1 MYPSRTLRIPFSVIR
16 EMLNEALHG
25 MPRYR
30 QKQNPGTVSC
40 NTMFSNT
47 ERCNWHVELAKQ
59 CRQRRRRLTKKAT
72 VNLRQKTNRDDDCDS
87 KEFLE
92 EVDVKE
98 MADSVDEDSRIEVND
113 KLTKTQPLRI
123 KIKLVT
129 TNVNPVKQE
138 TTFGKDETPERGDFK
153 LSGVWVT
160 FSCGYIFLNA
170 PM

>member
-1 MYPSRTLRIPFSVIR
+1 M
-16 EMLNEALHG
+16 NEALHS

-30 QKQNPGTVSC
+30 QKQNPGTVSCAYC

-47 ERCNWHVELAKQ
+47 ERCNWHVELVKQ
-59 CRQRRRRLTKKAT
+59 CRRRRRRLTKKAT

-87 KEFLE
+87 KEYLE
-92 EVDVKE
+92 EVDVKKI
-98 MADSVDEDSRIEVND
+98 ASVDEHSRIEVDD

-160 FSCGYIFLNA
+160 SSCGYIFLNA